1 MRKFWLLIL
10 IPCLLVFYPV
20 TVFAGESSCATI
32 QSGTLKY
39 SPGHFLTEQPLTV
52 GFDPYGYNY
61 QGHMFKGYYINT
73 YLGKDGFP
81 PYDGDDKAYLSANP
95 SVKIKWYW
103 PYRDVML
110 EMKWNDSWLSNKDCN
125 SDGKLD
131 RPDDNGGSY
140 IGSGAWITN
149 HMNGGKGNNHWVY
162 FTKIIAVP
170 ADAKK
175 VKEGSI
181 YVWYTAEGTKIGP
194 EIWGSFATVQEVESG
209 SGILYVSPVGAGL
222 GRW

>member
-1 MRKFWLLIL
+1 MRKYSIFIL
-10 IPCLLVFYPV
+10 VLCLLFLYPAA
-20 TVFAGESSCATI
+20 VFAGQNSCATI
-32 QSGTLKY
+32 QSGALKY
-39 SPGHFLTEQPLTV
+39 SPGHFLAGQPLTV

-61 QGHMFKGYYINT
+61 QGHMFKGYYINA
-73 YLGKDGFP
+73 YLGKDGLP

-95 SVKIKWYW
+95 NVKNKWYW
-103 PYRDVML
+103 PYRDVKL

-125 SDGKLD
+125 NDGKLD
-131 RPDDNGGSY
+131 RPDDNGDSY

-149 HMNGGKGNNHWVY
+149 HMSGGKGNSHWVY

-181 YVWYTAEGTKIGP
+181 YIWYTAEGVKIGP
-194 EIWGSFATVQEVESG
+194 EIWGSFAIVQEVESG
-209 SGILYVSPVGAGL
+209 SGVLYVSPVGAGL